1 MKWKIISFWISKIS
15 CHIFYVYDTPKLLYQ
30 FFISCCYIIFL
41 TKKATFDVHRAQILK
56 SRFNI
61 LQLEIMFWFVTI
73 LTLAGQAADEKKPY
87 GLFLFLKLMVHPFKN
102 DIVTCSFLIQFLTRL
117 FCEYKASLS
126 TILYTYTHRW
136 DINYIYI
143 FIVSYLHG

>member
-30 FFISCCYIIFL
+30 FFISCYHIIFL

-56 SRFNI
+56 CRFNI

-73 LTLAGQAADEKKPY
+73 LTLAGQAADEKN
-87 GLFLFLKLMVHPFKN
+87 LMACFFFKLMVHPFKN

-117 FCEYKASLS
+117 FCEYKAYLS
-126 TILYTYTHRW
+126 TILYIHR
-136 DINYIYI
+136 
-143 FIVSYLHG
+143 